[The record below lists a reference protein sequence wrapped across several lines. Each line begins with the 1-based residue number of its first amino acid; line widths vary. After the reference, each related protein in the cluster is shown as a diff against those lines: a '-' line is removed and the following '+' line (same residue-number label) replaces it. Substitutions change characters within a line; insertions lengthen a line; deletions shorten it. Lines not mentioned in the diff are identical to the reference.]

1 MTRHLPQA
9 EREEQILRA
18 ARKVFVEKGFENARM
33 TDVASAAGLS
43 KGAVYFYFDSKQS
56 LIRALAAQE
65 HRRANA
71 ILDEV
76 LDHGDL
82 SAEQNFADLLRQL
95 LHHLLSLRYPPRFF
109 LLIGELATRDEEL
122 RANFLETHERLMERI
137 IRVIKQGIDD
147 GSFRKV
153 NPHVIA
159 AVLKASSDGLTLE
172 KAIGANPQGDPEEI
186 IQATVDLFLNG
197 MLPREQG

>member
-43 KGAVYFYFDSKQS
+43 KGAVYFYFDSKQA

-65 HRRANA
+65 HVRANA

-76 LDHGDL
+76 LAHRDL
-82 SAEQNFADLLRQL
+82 SAKQNFQDLLRQL

-109 LLIGELATRDEEL
+109 LLIGELATRDEAL

-137 IRVIKQGIDD
+137 IQVIDQGIED
-147 GSFRKV
+147 GTFRKV
-153 NPHVIA
+153 DPHVVA

-172 KAIGANPQGDPEEI
+172 RAIGANPRGEPEHI
-186 IQATVDLFLNG
+186 IQETVDLFLNG
-197 MLPREQG
+197 ILPADRT